1 MAKELGVMSDWVD
14 SYVNTIQDIYGSFDA
29 PELSTTEVCEEWQRV
44 FDPVISEE
52 SDPFFGGVESYL
64 QVLEELYGAFEL
76 DPMLSIRE
84 ICEEWQ
90 RCFSKG
96 GSVSLNPD
104 QVRGK
109 PAAAQEEFAK
119 WPLSSAS

>member
-1 MAKELGVMSDWVD
+1 MVKDLNVMSDWVD
-14 SYVNTIQDIYGSFDA
+14 SYTDAIQDIYGSFDN
-29 PELSTTEVCEEWQRV
+29 PELSTLEVCEEWQRV
-44 FDPVISEE
+44 FDPFVSEE

-64 QVLEELYGAFEL
+64 RVLEELYGEFEL
-76 DPMLSIRE
+76 HPMLSIKE
-84 ICEEWQ
+84 TCEEWQ

-109 PAAAQEEFAK
+109 PAQEDYAK
-119 WPLSSAS
+119 WQLSSAS